1 VNPQPPTTASRPPLV
16 ILGAS
21 CRFAAESAS
30 RAGWGVHAADLFDDR
45 DLAAAAVA
53 SHRVAGYPDGLVAAA
68 ASFPPGPWCYTG
80 AIENHRQVIECV
92 SAVRPLAGNAVAEV
106 CRVRDPAAVAA
117 LARLAGLRFP
127 DTFATPHELPTDGS
141 FLRKPLASAGGRSI
155 TPWLATPPPN
165 GPGFIWQRRVAG
177 DPVAAV
183 FCLADVDSRLLGASR
198 QLVGTDWCRAA
209 PFAYAGSVSVP
220 RAGAFLPIHDQ
231 LESLATVLSSHAG
244 LRGVVGVDA
253 IVERDGCVSVIEI
266 NPRPTA
272 SAELVERSM
281 GGSILEQHLAA
292 FGLRSPVSPPS
303 ARPDDTV
310 WSKAILFAA
319 HPLPLDGHLIER
331 VRGLAAP
338 WSDADGHGAIADIPR
353 AGQVL
358 RAGAPVLTVFGR
370 GESPAASTAELRR
383 RIEALQAITG

>member
-1 VNPQPPTTASRPPLV
+1 MNPQPPTTPSRPPLV

-30 RAGWGVHAADLFDDR
+30 RAGWGVHAADLFDDC
-45 DLAAAAVA
+45 DLATAAVA
-53 SHRVAGYPDGLVAAA
+53 SRRVASYPDGLVAAA
-68 ASFPPGPWCYTG
+68 ARFPQAPWCYTG
-80 AIENHRQVIECV
+80 ALENHRHVIECV
-92 SAVRPLAGNAVAEV
+92 SAARLLAGNAVAEV
-106 CRVRDPAAVAA
+106 CRVRDPATVAA

-127 DTFATPHELPTDGS
+127 DTFATPHGLPTDGS

-155 TPWLATPPPN
+155 SPWLTTPPHDV
-165 GPGFIWQRRVAG
+165 PGFVWQRRVAG
-177 DPVAAV
+177 DPVSAV
-183 FCLADVDSRLLGASR
+183 FCLASVDSRLLGVSR

-220 RAGAFLPIHDQ
+220 RAGAFLAIHDQ
-231 LESLATVLSSHAG
+231 FESLTTILAGHAG

-253 IVERDGCVSVIEI
+253 IVERDGRMTVIEI

-281 GGSILEQHLAA
+281 GGSIMARHLAA
-292 FGLRSPVSPPS
+292 FGLRSPVSPPA
-303 ARPDDTV
+303 ARPDDAV

-319 HPLPLDGHLIER
+319 DSLPIDEDLLER

-338 WSDADGHGAIADIPR
+338 WSDADGCRAIADIPR
-353 AGQVL
+353 AGQLL
-358 RAGAPVLTVFGR
+358 RARAPVLTVFGR
-370 GESPAASTAELRR
+370 GESPNASIAALRR
-383 RIEALQAITG
+383 RFEALQAVTG